1 LDIPIKTLI
10 VDDELYSRDELKHL
24 LQAFPS
30 IQIVGEAE
38 TGESAIMKALQLQPD
53 VVFLDVEMPKMNGME
68 AAKALMELKK
78 APYIVFATAYPQFA
92 AEAFRYDAID
102 YILKPYDEDLLKETV
117 ERIEKKFSQDTPIIH
132 EVGKSAAKLAV
143 EAEGE
148 IYYIDPKDILY
159 MFREEKVT
167 KIIARTGEFEVKT
180 PLKDLE
186 CRLNSFSFF
195 RIHKSYLVNL
205 EHVTRLTPWFNG
217 AYQLE
222 IEGREE
228 LLSVSRNYVKAL
240 RARLEI

>member
-1 LDIPIKTLI
+1 METTIKTLI
-10 VDDELYSRDELKHL
+10 VDDERYSRDELKHL
-24 LQAFPS
+24 LQSFPS

-38 TGESAIMKALQLQPD
+38 SGEAAIMKALQFQPD
-53 VVFLDVEMPKMNGME
+53 VVFLDVEMPKMNGMA

-78 APYIVFATAYPQFA
+78 SPFVVFTTAYPQFA
-92 AEAFRYDAID
+92 AEAFRYDALD
-102 YILKPYDEDLLKETV
+102 YLLKPYDEELLQETV
-117 ERIEKKFSQDTPIIH
+117 ERIEKKLATPIGYD
-132 EVGKSAAKLAV
+132 VGKVAAKLAV
-143 EAEGE
+143 ESEGE
-148 IYYIDPKDILY
+148 IFYLEPKEILY

-167 KIIARTGEFEVKT
+167 KIIARNGEFEIKT

-186 CRLNSFSFF
+186 SRLSSYNFF

-222 IEGREE
+222 IEGKEE

-240 RARLEI
+240 RSRLEI

>member
-1 LDIPIKTLI
+1 METTIKTLI
-10 VDDELYSRDELKHL
+10 VDDERYSRDELKHL
-24 LQAFPS
+24 LQSFPS

-38 TGESAIMKALQLQPD
+38 SGEAAIMKALQFQPD
-53 VVFLDVEMPKMNGME
+53 VVFLDVEMPKMNGMA

-78 APYIVFATAYPQFA
+78 SPLVVFTTAYPQFA
-92 AEAFRYDAID
+92 AEAFRYDAVD
-102 YILKPYDEDLLKETV
+102 YLLKPYDEELLQETV
-117 ERIEKKFSQDTPIIH
+117 ERIEKKFSPPVGHD
-132 EVGKSAAKLAV
+132 VGKGAAKLAV
-143 EAEGE
+143 ESEGE
-148 IYYIDPKDILY
+148 IFYLEPKEILY

-167 KIIARTGEFEVKT
+167 KIITRNGEFEIKT

-186 CRLNSFSFF
+186 SRLNNYSFF

-222 IEGREE
+222 IEGRED

-240 RARLEI
+240 RSRLEI